1 MPDPDPWY
9 RFRISGILRRG
20 ARSVECL
27 VQNLM
32 FIWCNRMEETSQS
45 NEIDY
50 TSAFTS
56 NNTEGTGNMSQSNE
70 VDFTSASTSNNTEGT
85 AETSQSDEMDHTSA
99 STSNNAEGTSPKN
112 TEHEFSPA
120 KEVTEAL
127 CTEPY
132 NEAWMNNI
140 DERFLKPF
148 KDGQRRPCP
157 HHWSMLFEYE
167 TLQVHDEL
175 AFKFFP
181 GGDIGVPSQ
190 EAEYFA
196 CITGLEGSPEIVLL
210 NESGGYAVTEP
221 GRFRTFTGLLGE
233 LRKQFGDLTVF
244 WSHLPTFKDVSVRRN
259 GRDIGT
265 LHDIQ
270 VNLDLWKQVR
280 KWARTSLRRGG
291 RSLGE

>member
-196 CITGLEGSPEIVLL
+196 CVSQVTLRLL
-210 NESGGYAVTEP
+210 A
-221 GRFRTFTGLLGE
+221 FH
-233 LRKQFGDLTVF
+233 GDFL
-244 WSHLPTFKDVSVRRN
+244 
-259 GRDIGT
+259 I
-265 LHDIQ
+265 
-270 VNLDLWKQVR
+270 
-280 KWARTSLRRGG
+280 
-291 RSLGE
+291 RSLFCRSLDSKVVQKLYFSTRAGATQSQSLGDFALLQVFSES